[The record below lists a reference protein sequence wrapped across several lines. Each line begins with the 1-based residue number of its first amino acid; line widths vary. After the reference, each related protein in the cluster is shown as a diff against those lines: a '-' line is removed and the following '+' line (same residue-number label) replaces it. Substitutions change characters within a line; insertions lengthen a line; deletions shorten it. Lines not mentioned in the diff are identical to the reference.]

1 MIKYFDLHRLS
12 SFSWMMVKSQVL
24 SSFLDGLDNHVIVNR
39 AATVGTQ
46 RTLLIRLLLSS
57 SSFQPQSNFDLDQ
70 DSGYLQWTAASLL
83 IKMNSS
89 RKPHYIIG
97 LLWLCVPLHACSYV
111 LHLFPNAASL
121 IYIYSSIFLSSNT
134 PHPILSLACRV

>member
-1 MIKYFDLHRLS
+1 
-12 SFSWMMVKSQVL
+12 MMVKSQV

-46 RTLLIRLLLSS
+46 RTLFVRLLSSS

-70 DSGYLQWTAASLL
+70 DSGLLQLTVASLL

-89 RKPHYIIG
+89 RKPHYINIG
-97 LLWLCVPLHACSYV
+97 LSLTVRSTTCV
-111 LHLFPNAASL
+111 
-121 IYIYSSIFLSSNT
+121 
-134 PHPILSLACRV
+134 